1 MKMQWEEL
9 AVNTGENNLA
19 TLDPKLQNVV
29 EPYDLFFIEDLTPR
43 LQQLVAGGGIQE
55 GQLVAQCLHTT
66 TTLSI
71 NELDEP
77 MLVADIY
84 RTLNKL
90 APRVHDYLHNSPMRT
105 KNLCA
110 DDKRCDRNADAHIK
124 AFLTGSPTATCLIRN
139 GELVLGQWQRISF
152 IDFDGPRT
160 RKIMVQISG
169 V

>member
-1 MKMQWEEL
+1 MKFLWEEL
-9 AVNTGENNLA
+9 AIGTGENNLA
-19 TLDPKLQNVV
+19 ALDPKLQSFV
-29 EPYDLFFIEDLTPR
+29 EPYDLFFIEDLTAR
-43 LQQLVAGGGIQE
+43 LQQLAANSGIQN

-90 APRVHDYLHNSPMRT
+90 APRVQDYLHNSPMRT

-124 AFLTGSPTATCLIRN
+124 SFLIGNPSATCLIRQ
-139 GELVLGQWQRISF
+139 GQLVLGQWQRVSF
-152 IDFDGPRT
+152 IDFDGPRN